1 MTVIVGWWSENG
13 GSLAADRAIEKNGKS
28 RLLNRPKIRA
38 IPRAD
43 GGHILFGFAGYGH
56 HSLFWDAISEVRIAD
71 KRGAPMTLADWLR
84 STLGDFG
91 AWLRERGDGS
101 AENGVWSAPW
111 HGLCLAKEGLFELY
125 PQGDVTRAD
134 PRRVDA
140 GDVTY
145 AAVGSGAEVA
155 LGALYVSSRMS
166 FAYQD
171 RLTLAVE
178 AANAEATGCG
188 FGVDMLVES
197 WSASK
202 P

>member
-13 GSLAADRAIEKNGKS
+13 GALAADRATEKNGKS

-43 GGHILFGFAGYGH
+43 GGHVMFGFTGYGH
-56 HSLFWDAISEVRIAD
+56 HALFWDAIVGVSPIGGEGPSLVEWWRVV
-71 KRGAPMTLADWLR
+71 LN
-84 STLGDFG
+84 DFG
-91 AWLRERGDGS
+91 TWLRERGDGS
-101 AENGVWSAPW
+101 AEDGVWSAPW

-134 PRRVDA
+134 PRKVDA

-155 LGALYVSSRMS
+155 MGALYVSSRMS

-178 AANAEATGCG
+178 AANEEAAGCG

-197 WSASK
+197 WPVSK
-202 P
+202 S